1 MPLESLNELYG
12 VGLVSNLILY
22 GKSIIAS
29 LVNYIGYKFS
39 LVPSIDIS
47 FTWYKVYFS
56 SN

>member
-39 LVPSIDIS
+39 LFPSIDIN